1 MKTVPRPER
10 HDKSLLAPIRDGVMG
25 LARFCIQIVFA
36 CCALATLL
44 NYLGDRY
51 HAFELLTHFR
61 LQYLGVSL
69 ISGAALMLLS
79 DSDRRRLWVLPI
91 LLLTALNGLP
101 VIPYYVPN
109 KPVESA
115 NGPSLRVLNA
125 NVLISNT
132 QYERLAQLIQ
142 REAPDL
148 VALEEVDA
156 TWLTVLEP
164 TLHHSYPYRKLVP
177 LDSPFGIALYSKLPL
192 SGVQVKF
199 FGNAYRGRLFPSIL
213 AQVRYGGQKTLSVL
227 VTHPLPPMSGF
238 EVRNSQ
244 LADIAAQRA
253 GFGNNLVVVGDLNIS
268 QWSPYFSRF
277 IAATGLRDSQRGFGV
292 QPSWPADIPL
302 LRVPIDHVLVS
313 PGIAVL
319 NRRLGPDIGS
329 DHLPVIADLQVP

>member
-1 MKTVPRPER
+1 M
-10 HDKSLLAPIRDGVMG
+10 SGNLLTPIRDGLIG
-25 LARFCIQIVFA
+25 LGRFCVQIMFA

-44 NYLGDRY
+44 SYLGDR
-51 HAFELLTHFR
+51 HHVLELLTHFR
-61 LQYLGVSL
+61 LQYLGASL
-69 ISGAALMLLS
+69 VSGAALMLLGGKG
-79 DSDRRRLWVLPI
+79 RRRIWILPV
-91 LLLTALNGLP
+91 LLLAALNGLP
-101 VIPYYVPN
+101 LIPYYVPV
-109 KPVESA
+109 KPVETVSGA
-115 NGPSLRVLNA
+115 SIRVLNA

-164 TLHHSYPYRKLVP
+164 SLYHIYPYRKLVP

-199 FGNAYRGRLFPSIL
+199 FGKAYRGRLFPSIL
-213 AQVRYGGQKTLSVL
+213 AQVQYGKQKTFSVL
-227 VTHPLPPMSGF
+227 ATHPLPPKSGF

-244 LADIAAQRA
+244 LADIAAQRS
-253 GFGNNLVVVGDLNIS
+253 GFGKDLVVVGDLNIS

-277 IAATGLRDSQRGFGV
+277 IGATGLRDSQRGFGV
-292 QPSWPADIPL
+292 QPSWPANAPL

-313 PGIAVL
+313 PGIAVI

-329 DHLPVIADLQVP
+329 DHLPVIADLRLP